1 MDEHAYAVIM
11 AGGGGTRLWP
21 LSRQLK
27 PKQMLTLGGERTLFQ
42 LAVDRLKGLFAPDHI
57 FVVTVAEQ
65 AELLQ
70 KQCPELDAHNFLL
83 EPMPRGTASVVGLAA
98 IALRQRDP
106 QAVITILTADHLIPN
121 VKAFQSTIQAAMQ
134 VARQGYLVTLGIHP
148 TYAATGYGYIHRG
161 NELFKV
167 NNLPVFNVLR
177 FKEKPDLT
185 SAEAFIA
192 GGDHDWNSGMFI
204 WTVERIWEEIQRQ
217 MPDLAG
223 RLKNI
228 ESEWNSTKFQ
238 QVLSGE
244 WQGIVPQTVD
254 YGIMENAERVA
265 VIPAADLGWSDV
277 GSWDSLFEVNPT
289 DEKGNLVI
297 GANAITLDSSGSLI
311 YCENKDRL
319 IVTIGMQDMIVV
331 DTGDALLVCPRS
343 EAQKVR
349 QIVNRLKEDGYH
361 RYA

>member
-1 MDEHAYAVIM
+1 MDDHAYAVIM

-21 LSRQLK
+21 LSRQTK
-27 PKQMLTLGGERTLFQ
+27 PKQMLTLGGSRTLFQ
-42 LAVDRLKGLFAPDHI
+42 LAVDRLTGLFAPDHI
-57 FVVTVAEQ
+57 LVVTVADQ
-65 AELLQ
+65 AQLLQ
-70 KQCPELDAHNFLL
+70 QQCPELSSDNFLL

-98 IALRQRDP
+98 VALRQLDP
-106 QAVITILTADHLIPN
+106 QAVMTILTADHFIPN
-121 VKAFQSTIQAAMQ
+121 VRAFQDTLQAAMQ

-148 TYAATGYGYIHRG
+148 TYPATGYGYIHRG
-161 NELFKV
+161 SELMKV
-167 NNLPVFNVLR
+167 KDIPVFTVLR
-177 FKEKPDLT
+177 FKEKPDQA
-185 SAEAFIA
+185 SAESFIA
-192 GGDHDWNSGMFI
+192 NGDHDWNSGMFI
-204 WTVERIWEEIQRQ
+204 WTVERIWQEIQRQ

-223 RLKNI
+223 RLTKI
-228 ESEWNSTKFQ
+228 EKEWNSPDFSMIMRK
-238 QVLSGE
+238 E

-254 YGIMENAERVA
+254 YGIMENAEQVA

-289 DEKGNLVI
+289 DENGNLVI
-297 GANAITLDSSGSLI
+297 GANAITLDSSGTLVYS
-311 YCENKDRL
+311 ENTDRL
-319 IVTIGMQDMIVV
+319 IVTIGMEDMIVV

>member
-21 LSRQLK
+21 LSRQSK
-27 PKQMLTLGGERTLFQ
+27 PKQMLNLGGKRTLFQ
-42 LAVDRLKGLFAPDHI
+42 LAVDRLTGLFAPDHI
-57 FVVTVAEQ
+57 YVVTVADQ
-65 AELLQ
+65 AAALQ
-70 KQCPELDAHNFLL
+70 GQCPELDPDNFLL

-98 IALRQRDP
+98 VALRQRDP
-106 QAVITILTADHLIPN
+106 QAVMTILTADHFIPN
-121 VKAFQSTIQAAMQ
+121 VDAFQKTLQAAME
-134 VARQGYLVTLGIHP
+134 VARKGYLVTLGIHP
-148 TYAATGYGYIHRG
+148 TYPATGYGYIHRG
-161 NELFKV
+161 NELLQV
-167 NNLPVFNVLR
+167 EGIPVYNVVR
-177 FKEKPDLT
+177 FKEKPDLP

-192 GGDHDWNSGMFI
+192 SGDHAWNSGMFI
-204 WTVERIWEEIQRQ
+204 WTVDRIWREIQRQ
-217 MPDLAG
+217 MPDLAA
-223 RLKNI
+223 RLDKI
-228 ESEWNSTKFQ
+228 EKEWKTPQ
-238 QVLSGE
+238 RERTLQVE

-254 YGIMENAERVA
+254 YGIMENAQQVA

-277 GSWDSLFEVNPT
+277 GSWDSLFEVNQT

-297 GANAITLDSSGSLI
+297 GANAITLDSSGTLVYS
-311 YCENKDRL
+311 EDKERL